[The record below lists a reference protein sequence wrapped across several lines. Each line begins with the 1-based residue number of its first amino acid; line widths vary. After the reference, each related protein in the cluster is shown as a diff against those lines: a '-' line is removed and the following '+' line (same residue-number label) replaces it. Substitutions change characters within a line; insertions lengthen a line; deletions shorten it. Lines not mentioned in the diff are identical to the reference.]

1 MNFWYTYQQNW
12 MDKLKQENWLDK
24 IKGKLKI
31 VEDKIKIK
39 KLSLKLIG
47 KDKINHKKWIFLY
60 HLLLLT

>member
-47 KDKINHKKWIFLY
+47 RQDKS
-60 HLLLLT
+60 